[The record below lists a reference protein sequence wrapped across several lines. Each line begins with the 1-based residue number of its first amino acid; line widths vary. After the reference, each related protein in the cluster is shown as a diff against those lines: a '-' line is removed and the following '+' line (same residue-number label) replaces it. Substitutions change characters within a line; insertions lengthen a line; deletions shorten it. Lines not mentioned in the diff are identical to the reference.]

1 MIYSKRVILS
11 IALCIV
17 GIFSV
22 FAAIDNDRKYI
33 AHGAGTIDGYRYTNS
48 LEALDLSYAKGF
60 RMFELDLIY
69 TDDGHLVAAHDWDVW
84 RRMTKFDQE
93 CITKEI
99 FLEHKLY
106 GQYTPLS
113 MDEINQWFAQHEDAI
128 LVTDKMNSPAEMVE
142 LFVFS
147 DRLFMELFTFEAI
160 EQAQALGVDFMLS
173 EGLLYDIEGSQL
185 DYLQEHNIEALAV
198 NRDLAIK
205 SERYRNFFLQ
215 CKELGIRTY
224 AWGLDPNEYTEKYVL
239 EHEMQYFYGIYAD
252 NWIDEFD
259 VETGI
264 LQTKN
269 NNRVVAYNKDGMLLV
284 QAEGTAIQNVA
295 IYDALGRCL
304 FFDYPID
311 NQLFQMEWM
320 EKGLIFITVT
330 TTQGAESIKLYVP

>member
-1 MIYSKRVILS
+1 MNSKRITWFVFFFLY
-11 IALCIV
+11 
-17 GIFSV
+17 GISSLLAYV
-22 FAAIDNDRKYI
+22 DNDRKYI

-142 LFVFS
+142 LFVFP
-147 DRLFMELFTFEAI
+147 DRLFMELFTFGAI

-198 NRDLAIK
+198 NRKLATQ
-205 SERYRNFFLQ
+205 SERYSNFFLQ

-284 QAEGTAIQNVA
+284 QAEGTAIQNIA

>member
-1 MIYSKRVILS
+1 MNSKRITWFVFFFLY
-11 IALCIV
+11 
-17 GIFSV
+17 GISSLLAYV
-22 FAAIDNDRKYI
+22 DNERKYI

-69 TDDGHLVAAHDWDVW
+69 TDDGHLVAAHDWDLW

-99 FLEHKLY
+99 FLAHKLY
-106 GQYTPLS
+106 DLYTPLS

-142 LFVFS
+142 LLVFP
-147 DRLFMELFTFEAI
+147 DRLFMELFTFGAI

-173 EGLLYDIEGSQL
+173 EGLLYDIEGSLL

-198 NRDLAIK
+198 NRKLATQ
-205 SERYRNFFLQ
+205 SERYSNFFLQ

-224 AWGLDPNEYTEKYVL
+224 AFGLDPYEYTEKYVL
-239 EHEMQYFYGIYAD
+239 ENEMQYFYGIYAD
-252 NWIDEFD
+252 NWIDEFSL
-259 VETGI
+259 ETGI
-264 LQTKN
+264 CRAENSPGK
-269 NNRVVAYNKDGMLLV
+269 VVASAKNGVLQVQSEEAAILEIALYN
-284 QAEGTAIQNVA
+284 TS
-295 IYDALGRCL
+295 GRCL
-304 FFDYPID
+304 FLDDAIHSHE
-311 NQLFQMEWM
+311 FQVEWH
-320 EKGLIFITVT
+320 KRGLLFITVT

>member
-1 MIYSKRVILS
+1 MNSKRITWFVFFFLY
-11 IALCIV
+11 
-17 GIFSV
+17 GISSLLAYV
-22 FAAIDNDRKYI
+22 DNDRKYI

-69 TDDGHLVAAHDWDVW
+69 TDDGHLVAAHDWDLW

-99 FLEHKLY
+99 FLAHKLY
-106 GQYTPLS
+106 DLYTPLS

-142 LFVFS
+142 LFVFP
-147 DRLFMELFTFEAI
+147 DRLFMELFTFGAI

-198 NRDLAIK
+198 NRKLATQ
-205 SERYRNFFLQ
+205 SERYSNFFLQ

-224 AWGLDPNEYTEKYVL
+224 AFGLDPNEYTEKYVL

-284 QAEGTAIQNVA
+284 QAEGTAIQNIA

>member
-99 FLEHKLY
+99 FLAHKLY
-106 GQYTPLS
+106 DLYTPLS

-142 LFVFS
+142 LFVFP
-147 DRLFMELFTFEAI
+147 DRLFMELFTFGAI

-198 NRDLAIK
+198 NRKLATQ
-205 SERYRNFFLQ
+205 SERYSNFFLQ

-224 AWGLDPNEYTEKYVL
+224 AFGLDPNEYTEKYVL

-284 QAEGTAIQNVA
+284 QAEGTAIQNIA